1 MTDDG
6 MTHSDDNPF
15 AGGFTRQVA
24 VVTGGG
30 SGMGRE
36 LVRQLAADGCDVAT
50 CDVTEENVVA
60 TAEMCRRD
68 GSAGEVFA
76 HVADVSDESAV
87 LGFRDAV
94 ASWRPHVNLLFNNAG
109 VAGGGS
115 VVDGDRD
122 EWDKTFAVCWGGVY
136 FGTRAF
142 LPLLLAAEHG
152 IVVNTSSINGFWA
165 SLGPG
170 IPHSAYSSAKFAVK
184 GFTEALIGD
193 FRVNAPHLRA
203 AVVMPGHIG
212 TSIAINSSV
221 LHGKDPKD
229 LTTEQLAQTRERLAR
244 TGLDLSAVS
253 DEDLRLGL
261 RAQGE
266 AFRDNAPMSAEE
278 AARDILSAV
287 RSGRWRI
294 LVGEDARL
302 LDVAVRSDPES
313 AYLPEFHQRLQQ
325 RGALGFGA
333 DG

>member
-1 MTDDG
+1 MDTRDE
-6 MTHSDDNPF
+6 SLASDNPF
-15 AGGFTRQVA
+15 SGGFGGRVA
-24 VVTGGG
+24 VVTGAG

-36 LVRQLAADGCDVAT
+36 LVRQLVADGCDVAA
-50 CDVTEENVVA
+50 CDVVEENLLR
-60 TAEMCRRD
+60 TAEICRED
-68 GSAGEVFA
+68 GSPGEVLVR
-76 HVADVSDESAV
+76 VADVSDEAAV
-87 LGFRDAV
+87 LSFRDAV
-94 ASWRPHVNLLFNNAG
+94 AAWRPHINLLFNNAG

-136 FGTRAF
+136 HGTRAF
-142 LPLLLAAEHG
+142 LPLLMVADHG

-193 FRVNAPHLRA
+193 FRMNAPHLRA

-221 LHGKDPKD
+221 LHGKAPKD
-229 LTTEQLAQTRERLAR
+229 LTSEQLAQTRERLSR
-244 TGLDLSAVS
+244 TGLDLSGVT

-261 RAQGE
+261 QAQGE

-278 AARDILSAV
+278 AARDILAAV
-287 RSGRWRI
+287 RAGRWRI

-302 LDVAVRSDPES
+302 LDAAVRADPES
-313 AYLPEFHQRLQQ
+313 AYLPEFHQRLQE

-333 DG
+333 EG

>member
-1 MTDDG
+1 
-6 MTHSDDNPF
+6 
-15 AGGFTRQVA
+15 
-24 VVTGGG
+24 
-30 SGMGRE
+30 MGRE
-36 LVRQLAADGCDVAT
+36 LVRQLAADGCHVAT
-50 CDVTEENVVA
+50 CDVIEENLLR
-60 TAEMCRRD
+60 TAEMCREE
-68 GSAGEVFA
+68 GSPGEVLV
-76 HVADVSDESAV
+76 HVTDVSDETAV
-87 LGFRDAV
+87 LAFRDAV
-94 ASWRPHVNLLFNNAG
+94 AAWRPHVNLLFNNAG

-115 VVDGDRD
+115 VVDGDRA

-142 LPLLLAAEHG
+142 LPLLMAAEHG
-152 IVVNTSSINGFWA
+152 MVVNTSSINGFWA

-212 TSIAINSSV
+212 TSIAINSSL

-229 LTTEQLAQTRERLAR
+229 LTAEQLADTRQRLAR
-244 TGLDLSAVS
+244 TGLDLSGVS
-253 DEDLRLGL
+253 DEDLRLGI

-278 AARDILSAV
+278 AARDILASV
-287 RSGRWRI
+287 RTGRWRI

-302 LDVAVRSDPES
+302 LDAAVRADPEA
-313 AYLPEFHQRLQQ
+313 AYDPDFHLRLQQ
-325 RGALGFGA
+325 KGVLGFGA
-333 DG
+333 DS